1 MYSNTLLPQ
10 ITTSSRITSK
20 SATLIDNIFVNEYDP
35 TFLSGNLT
43 ISLSGHLAQFLIKSS
58 VKKKNELANNRT
70 KLCRDM
76 KIIDLN
82 KDYISNSLKNVDWD
96 SKLAVNLNNTN
107 TSTELLLDSVNEV
120 LNYYCPLKKVSNSQ
134 KKNQSKSWITQGILN
149 SIAVKN

>member
-1 MYSNTLLPQ
+1 M
-10 ITTSSRITSK
+10 
-20 SATLIDNIFVNEYDP
+20 
-35 TFLSGNLT
+35 SGNLT